1 MLNAEKKV
9 TVEWINENQEGNKEE
24 KNLLNSSKIS
34 NPIYISHN
42 TDNLSQMITSVLDK
56 ELPMLKNNSLLHDL
70 VLYTLM
76 EKMKTVQTVKNVLS
90 YIKGN
95 RAKKVQDV
103 YFENG
108 EVRIKCSV

>member
-9 TVEWINENQEGNKEE
+9 TVEWINENQEENKDTNCMFEQ
-24 KNLLNSSKIS
+24 SKTS
-34 NPIYISHN
+34 NPIYVSHN
-42 TDNLSQMITSVLDK
+42 TDKLSQMITSVLDK